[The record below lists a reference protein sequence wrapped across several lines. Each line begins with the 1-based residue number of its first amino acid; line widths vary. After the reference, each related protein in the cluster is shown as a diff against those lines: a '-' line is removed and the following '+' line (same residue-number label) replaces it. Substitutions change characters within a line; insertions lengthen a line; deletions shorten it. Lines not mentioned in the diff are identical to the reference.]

1 MDFQTE
7 GNSIVYKNAD
17 GAVLARVD
25 FSEVTS
31 GVYDIFHTEVD
42 ASLQG
47 QGIAG
52 KLVARAARWKVAEG
66 CFVLVCGGLV
76 EATCRERC
84 IAIIGRTLW
93 RHDCREENQ

>member
-17 GAVLARVD
+17 GAVLAHVD
-25 FSEVTS
+25 FSEVMS

-52 KLVARAARWKVAEG
+52 KLVARAVSEIERRDGKLLKDASCSYAAAWLKRHAEKG
-66 CFVLVCGGLV
+66 VS
-76 EATCRERC
+76 
-84 IAIIGRTLW
+84 
-93 RHDCREENQ
+93 Q

>member
-7 GNSIVYKNAD
+7 GNSIVYKDAG

-52 KLVARAARWKVAEG
+52 KLVARAVSEIERRGGKPVKDASCSYAAAWLKRHAEKG
-66 CFVLVCGGLV
+66 
-76 EATCRERC
+76 
-84 IAIIGRTLW
+84 IS
-93 RHDCREENQ
+93 Q

>member
-7 GNSIVYKNAD
+7 ESSIVYKNAD

-42 ASLQG
+42 TSLQG

-52 KLVARAARWKVAEG
+52 KLVARAVAEIERR
-66 CFVLVCGGLV
+66 GGKPVKDASCSYAAAWLK
-76 EATCRERC
+76 
-84 IAIIGRTLW
+84 
-93 RHDCREENQ
+93 RHAEKGISQ

>member
-7 GNSIVYKNAD
+7 GNSIVYKST
-17 GAVLARVD
+17 GGVVLARAD
-25 FSEVTS
+25 FSEAAP

-52 KLVARAARWKVAEG
+52 NLVARAVAEIERR
-66 CFVLVCGGLV
+66 GGKTIK
-76 EATCRERC
+76 EASCSY
-84 IAIIGRTLW
+84 AAAWLK
-93 RHDCREENQ
+93 RHAEKGAS

>member
-25 FSEVTS
+25 FSEAAP

-47 QGIAG
+47 QGVAG
-52 KLVARAARWKVAEG
+52 KLIARAVAEIERRG
-66 CFVLVCGGLV
+66 GKLVKDASCSYAAAWLK
-76 EATCRERC
+76 
-84 IAIIGRTLW
+84 
-93 RHDCREENQ
+93 RHAEKGVSQ

>member
-7 GNSIVYKNAD
+7 GNSIVYTNAD

-52 KLVARAARWKVAEG
+52 KLVARAVSEIERRDGKLLKDASCSYAAAWLKRHAEKG
-66 CFVLVCGGLV
+66 VS
-76 EATCRERC
+76 
-84 IAIIGRTLW
+84 
-93 RHDCREENQ
+93 Q

>member
-17 GAVLARVD
+17 GTVLARVD

-52 KLVARAARWKVAEG
+52 KLVARAVSEIERRDGKLLKDASCSYAAAWLKRHAEKG
-66 CFVLVCGGLV
+66 VS
-76 EATCRERC
+76 
-84 IAIIGRTLW
+84 
-93 RHDCREENQ
+93 Q

>member
-7 GNSIVYKNAD
+7 ESSIVYKNAD

-25 FSEVTS
+25 FSEAAP

-52 KLVARAARWKVAEG
+52 KLVARAVSEIERRDGKLLKDASCSYAAAWLKRHAEKG
-66 CFVLVCGGLV
+66 VS
-76 EATCRERC
+76 
-84 IAIIGRTLW
+84 
-93 RHDCREENQ
+93 Q

>member
-7 GNSIVYKNAD
+7 GNSIVYKSAD
-17 GAVLARVD
+17 GVVLARVD
-25 FSEVTS
+25 FSEVTP

-52 KLVARAARWKVAEG
+52 KAVTEIERRGGKTVEDASCSYAAAWLK
-66 CFVLVCGGLV
+66 
-76 EATCRERC
+76 
-84 IAIIGRTLW
+84 
-93 RHDCREENQ
+93 RHTEKSPS

>member
-31 GVYDIFHTEVD
+31 GVYDIFHT
-42 ASLQG
+42 G
-47 QGIAG
+47 QTRRKSRLGD
-52 KLVARAARWKVAEG
+52 RAARWKVAEG

>member
-7 GNSIVYKNAD
+7 GNSIVYKDAG

-25 FSEVTS
+25 FSEVTP

-52 KLVARAARWKVAEG
+52 KLVARAVAEIERR
-66 CFVLVCGGLV
+66 GGKTMEDASCSYAAAWLK
-76 EATCRERC
+76 
-84 IAIIGRTLW
+84 
-93 RHDCREENQ
+93 RHAEKGVTQ

>member
-52 KLVARAARWKVAEG
+52 KLVARAVSEIERRDGKLLKDALRARMRRLG
-66 CFVLVCGGLV
+66 
-76 EATCRERC
+76 
-84 IAIIGRTLW
+84 
-93 RHDCREENQ
+93 

>member
-7 GNSIVYKNAD
+7 GNSIVYKDAD

-52 KLVARAARWKVAEG
+52 KLVARAVSEIERRDGKLLKDASCSYAAAWLKRHAEKG
-66 CFVLVCGGLV
+66 VS
-76 EATCRERC
+76 
-84 IAIIGRTLW
+84 
-93 RHDCREENQ
+93 Q

>member
-52 KLVARAARWKVAEG
+52 KLVARAVSEIERRDGKLLKDASCSYAAAWLKRHAEKG
-66 CFVLVCGGLV
+66 VS
-76 EATCRERC
+76 
-84 IAIIGRTLW
+84 
-93 RHDCREENQ
+93 Q

>member
-7 GNSIVYKNAD
+7 GNSIVYKSVD
-17 GAVLARVD
+17 GVVLARAD
-25 FSEVTS
+25 FSEAAP

-52 KLVARAARWKVAEG
+52 KLVARAVAEIERR
-66 CFVLVCGGLV
+66 GGRVMEDPSCSYAAAWLK
-76 EATCRERC
+76 
-84 IAIIGRTLW
+84 
-93 RHDCREENQ
+93 RHAEKGAS

>member
-1 MDFQTE
+1 MGFQTE

-52 KLVARAARWKVAEG
+52 KLVARAVSEIERRDGKLLKDASCSYAAAWLKRHAEKG
-66 CFVLVCGGLV
+66 VS
-76 EATCRERC
+76 
-84 IAIIGRTLW
+84 
-93 RHDCREENQ
+93 Q

>member
-52 KLVARAARWKVAEG
+52 KLVARAVSEIERRDGKLLKDASCSYAAAWLKRHAEKG
-66 CFVLVCGGLV
+66 
-76 EATCRERC
+76 AS
-84 IAIIGRTLW
+84 
-93 RHDCREENQ
+93 

>member
-52 KLVARAARWKVAEG
+52 NLVARAVAEIERR
-66 CFVLVCGGLV
+66 GGKTIK
-76 EATCRERC
+76 EASCSY
-84 IAIIGRTLW
+84 AAAWLK
-93 RHDCREENQ
+93 RHAEKGAS

>member
-52 KLVARAARWKVAEG
+52 KLVARAVSEIERRDGKWLKDASCSYAAGWLKRHAEKG
-66 CFVLVCGGLV
+66 VS
-76 EATCRERC
+76 
-84 IAIIGRTLW
+84 
-93 RHDCREENQ
+93 Q

>member
-52 KLVARAARWKVAEG
+52 KLVARAVSEIERRDGKLLKDASCSYAADWLKLHAEKG
-66 CFVLVCGGLV
+66 VS
-76 EATCRERC
+76 
-84 IAIIGRTLW
+84 
-93 RHDCREENQ
+93 Q

>member
-31 GVYDIFHTEVD
+31 GVYDIFHPEVD

-52 KLVARAARWKVAEG
+52 KLVARAVSEIERRDGKLLKDASCSYAAAWLKRHAEKG
-66 CFVLVCGGLV
+66 VS
-76 EATCRERC
+76 
-84 IAIIGRTLW
+84 
-93 RHDCREENQ
+93 Q